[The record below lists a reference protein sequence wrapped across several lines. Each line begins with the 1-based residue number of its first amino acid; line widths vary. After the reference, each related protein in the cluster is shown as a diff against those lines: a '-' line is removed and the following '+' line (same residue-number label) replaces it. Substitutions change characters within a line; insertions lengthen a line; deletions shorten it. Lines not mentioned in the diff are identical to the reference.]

1 MKKSLHRIGR
11 AIALVTLAWSS
22 GCGEAEKPAAPPEQT
37 EQLRQQQIERS
48 QRMQKEA

>member
-1 MKKSLHRIGR
+1 MLIVF
-11 AIALVTLAWSS
+11 AALAWTS

-48 QRMQKEA
+48 QRMENEA